1 MTEDELITQFLRPL
15 VPKEAFNL
23 QDDGAVLPSLPQGK
37 EWVLSTDCMMADVHL
52 PLNTD
57 LEMVAEHLLRVNLSD
72 MAAMAA
78 IPRYILV
85 QLGLPQKNAKQGFQQ
100 FAQGLQKTAQY
111 YKIELLGGDTISL
124 PPLMDKSGCQDKIWM
139 AGATIIGER
148 DTDKRVLRAGAKAGD
163 ILAVTDTLGNAVL
176 GLKILQNNRVSFKF
190 QQQYPQYYDAL
201 LQSYYRPIP
210 QIEAGLLMGQY
221 ANALMDV
228 SDGVFQD
235 AGRMLRASRQEQ
247 SLEGQNLDL
256 VLDDANLPIS
266 DEAKIFLEFFPK
278 YRDDWRAGGGDYQ
291 LLCAVPEVN
300 FAILQQKLQQL
311 ETPVTLSAIGAFTD
325 ANVDSSDSFFN
336 RVDLPK
342 SWDHF
347 S

>member
-23 QDDGAVLPSLPQGK
+23 QDDGAVLPPLPQGK
-37 EWVLSTDCMMADVHL
+37 EWVVSTDCMMADVHL

-85 QLGLPQKNAKQGFQQ
+85 QLGLPKNHAKQGFQQ

-111 YKIELLGGDTISL
+111 YAIELLGGDTISL
-124 PPLMDKSGCQDKIWM
+124 PPLMEESGWM

-148 DTDKRVLRAGAKAGD
+148 DADKRVLRTGAKLDD
-163 ILAVTDTLGNAVL
+163 ILAVTGNLGDAVL
-176 GLKILQNNRVSFKF
+176 GLKILQNNRISFKF
-190 QQQYPQYYDAL
+190 QKQHPLYYDAL
-201 LQSYYRPIP
+201 LQAYYRPIP
-210 QIEAGLLMGQY
+210 QIEAGLLIGQY

-235 AGRMLRASRQEQ
+235 AGRMLRASRQTQ
-247 SLEGQNLDL
+247 QNLDL
-256 VLDDANLPIS
+256 MLDDANLPLS
-266 DEAKIFLEFFPK
+266 EEAKIFLEFFPK
-278 YRDDWRAGGGDYQ
+278 YRDDCRAGGGDYQ
-291 LLCAVPEVN
+291 LLCAVPEAN
-300 FAILQQKLQQL
+300 FTILQQKLQNL
-311 ETPVTLSAIGAFTD
+311 ETPVTLSAIGAF
-325 ANVDSSDSFFN
+325 NDSSNDSGDSFFD
-336 RVDLPK
+336 RSDLPK

>member
-23 QDDGAVLPSLPQGK
+23 QDDGAVLPSLPQGR

-100 FAQGLQKTAQY
+100 FAQGLQKTMQH
-111 YKIELLGGDTISL
+111 YKLELLGGDTISL
-124 PPLMDKSGCQDKIWM
+124 PPLMDESGCQDKIWM

-148 DTDKRVLRAGAKAGD
+148 DADKRVLRAGAKAGD
-163 ILAVTDTLGNAVL
+163 ILAVTGNLGDAVL
-176 GLKILQNNRVSFKF
+176 GLKILQNNRIAFKF
-190 QQQYPQYYDAL
+190 QQQYPHYYDAL
-201 LQSYYRPIP
+201 LQAYYRPIP
-210 QIEAGLLMGQY
+210 QIEAGLLMGHY

-235 AGRMLRASRQEQ
+235 AGRMLRASRQT
-247 SLEGQNLDL
+247 LPNLDL
-256 VLDDANLPIS
+256 KLDDASLPIS
-266 DEAKIFLEFFPK
+266 NEAKIFLEFFPK

-291 LLCAVPEVN
+291 LLCAVPEEN
-300 FAILQQKLQQL
+300 FAQLQQKLQQL
-311 ETPVTLSAIGAFTD
+311 ATPVTLSAIGAFTD
-325 ANVDSSDSFFN
+325 ADSGDSFFN